1 MPQNRRPTEVSAG
14 GVVVRQSG
22 SGWDVCLVSVK
33 GRWEI
38 PKGHPEKG
46 ETAQQTALREISE
59 ETGLPAVSLHVIKPL
74 TTSNYA
80 FQSEGKLVF
89 KRVDTFLVT
98 CDDDPPLRHQESEVD
113 DAQWFPVTNAK
124 EVAAFNDTKKLI
136 DEAMESLTERS
147 DR

>member
-1 MPQNRRPTEVSAG
+1 
-14 GVVVRQSG
+14 VRQSD

-46 ETAQQTALREISE
+46 ETSQQTALREISE
-59 ETGLPAVSLHVIKPL
+59 ETGLPVVNLHVVKPL
-74 TTSNYA
+74 TPSNYA
-80 FQSEGKLVF
+80 FQSGGKLIF

-113 DAQWFPVTNAK
+113 AVEWFPVARAK
-124 EVAAFNDTKKLI
+124 EVAAFEDTKKLI
-136 DEAMESLTERS
+136 DEAVESLTERS
-147 DR
+147 ER